1 LSRKR
6 SMSRNPTTFIFL
18 IITLTI
24 FLVTGLSL
32 IWQAIMDKSAPTKS
46 KVYRVVNEVKFRFG
60 FAAGMVL
67 LILVISG
74 VVWLLVKW

>member
-1 LSRKR
+1 
-6 SMSRNPTTFIFL
+6 MSKTPGTLILL

-32 IWQAIMDKSAPTKS
+32 IWQAIMDKSNPTKS
-46 KVYRVVNEVKFRFG
+46 TVRRIVNEVKFRLG

-67 LILVISG
+67 LILVLSG
-74 VVWLLVKW
+74 AVWLLVKW